1 MLEVPGIAGLV
12 RAPRGSGVLP
22 SRRRSPVSW
31 VDVER
36 TLPYLLPVQAA
47 AVMVMR
53 LTAARPSEVLGMR
66 GRDIDTSLGDVWLY
80 RPAAHKT
87 SHLGHQRV
95 IALGGRARAVLIEL
109 HPGGL
114 PDGPLF
120 SPRAALAMKYGRLPR
135 RRSRPAREQY
145 DSQTFAR
152 AIARACRRAGVQP
165 WSPYQLRHL
174 AVTEVEVSFG
184 VSAAKAVAGHKSYQA
199 TSIYTHGENELL
211 LDIARK
217 VG

>member
-1 MLEVPGIAGLV
+1 MLRVPTYTRLLG
-12 RAPRGSGVLP
+12 RPGSLTKA
-22 SRRRSPVSW
+22 STT
-31 VDVER
+31 
-36 TLPYLLPVQAA
+36 TLAA
-47 AVMVMR
+47 
-53 LTAARPSEVLGMR
+53 TE
-66 GRDIDTSLGDVWLY
+66 
-80 RPAAHKT
+80 
-87 SHLGHQRV
+87 
-95 IALGGRARAVLIEL
+95 
-109 HPGGL
+109 
-114 PDGPLF
+114 
-120 SPRAALAMKYGRLPR
+120 R